1 MVKLKINHR
10 TLLNHIEY
18 NLLNILIIC
27 FGTFIAVV

>member
-18 NLLNILIIC
+18 NLLNILIIF
-27 FGTFIAVV
+27 FGTSIAFI